1 MYSRGEWVAL
11 SDHVYSRGEWVALS
25 DHVYSRGEWVTA
37 SRGEV
42 TMCTLEGN
50 GLR

>member
-11 SDHVYSRGEWVALS
+11 SDHVYSR
-25 DHVYSRGEWVTA
+25 
-37 SRGEV
+37 V

-50 GLR
+50 GLLLSDHVFMCTRGEWVALSDHVFSE